1 MCYTKPN
8 QKGNLGC
15 EVFVWKVKNM
25 GEKSYLV
32 FLLPNRFGIKC
43 FTTLS
48 ATPPLYFL
56 LALLNF
62 YRKKTC
68 LQLIAVFH
76 NFTHP
81 AELQEQC
88 LNDILCK

>member
-48 ATPPLYFL
+48 ATPPLYFCSH
-56 LALLNF
+56 F
-62 YRKKTC
+62 
-68 LQLIAVFH
+68 
-76 NFTHP
+76 
-81 AELQEQC
+81 
-88 LNDILCK
+88 